1 MLSRSNL
8 WILLEYRRE
17 KNKIKLGGSTQFFKE
32 EIVTQSPRIR
42 KELKIDK
49 ADRLIEG
56 NDTRLFKQ

>member
-1 MLSRSNL
+1 M
-8 WILLEYRRE
+8 EYRRE